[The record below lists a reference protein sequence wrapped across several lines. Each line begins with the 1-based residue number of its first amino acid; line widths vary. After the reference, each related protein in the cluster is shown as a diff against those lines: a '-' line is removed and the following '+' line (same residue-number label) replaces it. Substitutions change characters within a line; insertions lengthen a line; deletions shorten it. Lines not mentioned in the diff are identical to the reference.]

1 MERNA
6 RVILVAT
13 FLLLTLLAL
22 VGFYQWLQGPDEAD
36 MGAEQTIQFDGSVS
50 GLSIGSRVRYLGVP
64 VGRVNSINLS
74 SVARGR
80 VDVVIGTDQPL
91 PGANSLVALL
101 EAQGIT
107 GLSVIELRDRS
118 EETPGFVVPPGYIPG
133 YPSVLSQLAGSASRI
148 TDTVESTLDRLNNLL
163 DDQAMDDLGATVSQL
178 RILSENLAAASA
190 DLDQLIASANRVSHE
205 IEQSLPDF
213 QAVAVRLDQDVLPA
227 VADAG
232 RSLQR
237 ATDAVAGSI
246 GENGEELSQL
256 IEKELPTLI
265 GMTDEL
271 AAALQ
276 EFNELLGN
284 INEEP
289 GALLYGEQ
297 VREVEIPRD

>member
-1 MERNA
+1 M
-6 RVILVAT
+6 
-13 FLLLTLLAL
+13 
-22 VGFYQWLQGPDEAD
+22 
-36 MGAEQTIQFDGSVS
+36 
-50 GLSIGSRVRYLGVP
+50 
-64 VGRVNSINLS
+64 
-74 SVARGR
+74 
-80 VDVVIGTDQPL
+80 
-91 PGANSLVALL
+91 
-101 EAQGIT
+101 
-107 GLSVIELRDRS
+107 
-118 EETPGFVVPPGYIPG
+118 
-133 YPSVLSQLAGSASRI
+133 
-148 TDTVESTLDRLNNLL
+148 
-163 DDQAMDDLGATVSQL
+163 
-178 RILSENLAAASA
+178 
-190 DLDQLIASANRVSHE
+190 SHE